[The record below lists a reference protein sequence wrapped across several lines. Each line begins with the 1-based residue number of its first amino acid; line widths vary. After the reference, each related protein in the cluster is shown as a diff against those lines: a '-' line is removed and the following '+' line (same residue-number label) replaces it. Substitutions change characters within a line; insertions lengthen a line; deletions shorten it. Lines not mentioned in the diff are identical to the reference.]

1 MTAMDTQALLATT
14 MQKIASKK
22 EEKKDEK
29 KPPEKE
35 TVKGM
40 DSCKYAMKVAEQL
53 DYLLQYSEAWL
64 GSPIERAT
72 KVAGSLEVP
81 GILPHSKATGP
92 DGKAIN
98 EKRDSMAVGEQP
110 ASTSTAAKGT
120 FEGVPNMIDNTKDQR
135 PGGSPEKPS
144 DPPLYNKTAYQKV
157 LSKLASNK
165 VASDSVPNELRRMK
179 DTDSG
184 KGQSGYDSGSSHGND
199 KRSLVDTD
207 NRKAMDYTK
216 GDAKKSYI
224 KEQLSQVFDEVHP
237 EKDTALDRA
246 FEHGVDGAK
255 MAGFSGAMNALK
267 DAGITPGRVAMGG
280 LALHG
285 AADLGKKTHEHF
297 FGQGKTA
304 GVEDAKKMKA
314 MASKEVE
321 EEKKEEKLFPGI
333 HKKIEKEAG
342 ISDIAGKALGGLAGI
357 GTKAHEAGK
366 GALELGGKAINY
378 TKEHPGRVASGVGA
392 MAGLGALSYGADKL
406 MEHTTDPLVDK
417 LKGKIEESS
426 GPINRFGIGAN
437 LGGLAGAMPGLMM
450 MTHGNSPLLG
460 AIPTVAGALA
470 GAGGGQYLE
479 NKIRGL
485 GQEKAAEEKC
495 TCSGKGD
502 CKVCKEKVTKLAYVL
517 RAIKEAEQI
526 PTNAP
531 AGSTPDVTGQV
542 APQMEQSAMGQMGG
556 EEDEIE
562 KLKKMLLVM
571 QMMKQ
576 QKLQEQMPAIDQ
588 AAPGAGS
595 AADSTA
601 AMSGPTT
608 GAV

>member
-1 MTAMDTQALLATT
+1 MTAVDTQALLATT

-35 TVKGM
+35 IVKGM

-110 ASTSTAAKGT
+110 ASTSTTAKGT
-120 FEGVPNMIDNTKDQR
+120 FEGVPNIIDNTKDQR

-207 NRKAMDYTK
+207 NRKAMDCTK

-224 KEQLSQVFDEVHP
+224 KKQLSQVFDEVHP

-366 GALELGGKAINY
+366 GVLTSLGQGASRASELLQGGSPMNVVRDV
-378 TKEHPGRVASGVGA
+378 PGVGA
-392 MAGLGALSYGADKL
+392 VSDQLRPGNTVSALFGQHGIANEQEALKSLAARAGLGTG
-406 MEHTTDPLVDK
+406 V
-417 LKGKIEESS
+417 
-426 GPINRFGIGAN
+426 
-437 LGGLAGAMPGLMM
+437 LGG
-450 MTHGNSPLLG
+450 
-460 AIPTVAGALA
+460 GALA
-470 GAGGGQYLE
+470 A
-479 NKIRGL
+479 RGL
-485 GQEKAAEEKC
+485 SEKSAEEKC

>member
-110 ASTSTAAKGT
+110 ASTSTTAKGT

-207 NRKAMDYTK
+207 NRKAMDCTK

-255 MAGFSGAMNALK
+255 M
-267 DAGITPGRVAMGG
+267 
-280 LALHG
+280 
-285 AADLGKKTHEHF
+285 
-297 FGQGKTA
+297 A

>member
-22 EEKKDEK
+22 EEKKEEK

-35 TVKGM
+35 VVKGM

-110 ASTSTAAKGT
+110 AATSTAAKDT
-120 FEGVPNMIDNTKDQR
+120 FEGVPNVIENTKDQR

-165 VASDSVPNELRRMK
+165 VASDSVPNELKRMK

-199 KRSLVDTD
+199 KRSLIDTD

-255 MAGFSGAMNALK
+255 MAG
-267 DAGITPGRVAMGG
+267 I
-280 LALHG
+280 
-285 AADLGKKTHEHF
+285 
-297 FGQGKTA
+297 
-304 GVEDAKKMKA
+304 EDAKKMKA
-314 MASKEVE
+314 MATKEVE
-321 EEKKEEKLFPGI
+321 EEKKEEKLHPGI
-333 HKKIEKEAG
+333 HKEIEKKAG
-342 ISDIAGKALGGLAGI
+342 LG
-357 GTKAHEAGK
+357 
-366 GALELGGKAINY
+366 ELL
-378 TKEHPGRVASGVGA
+378 SGVGGKLRGA
-392 MAGLGALSYGADKL
+392 GQAVSGAASRAGELLQGGSPVQMAREVPGIGKITDQIRPGNLPSAYLGQYGITNEQEALKSLAARAGLG
-406 MEHTTDPLVDK
+406 V
-417 LKGKIEESS
+417 
-426 GPINRFGIGAN
+426 GI
-437 LGGLAGAMPGLMM
+437 LGG
-450 MTHGNSPLLG
+450 
-460 AIPTVAGALA
+460 GALA
-470 GAGGGQYLE
+470 TH
-479 NKIRGL
+479 GL
-485 GQEKAAEEKC
+485 SEKAAEESC
-495 TCSGKGD
+495 TCGKKD
-502 CKVCKEKVTKLAYVL
+502 CKVCKEKVTKLAYIF

-531 AGSTPDVTGQV
+531 AGSTPDVTSQV
-542 APQMEQSAMGQMGG
+542 APQMEQGIQGG

-588 AAPGAGS
+588 AAPGAGA

-601 AMSGPTT
+601 ALSGPTT

>member
-22 EEKKDEK
+22 EEKKEEK

-35 TVKGM
+35 VVKGM

-81 GILPHSKATGP
+81 GILLHSKATGP

-110 ASTSTAAKGT
+110 ASTSTTAKGT

-199 KRSLVDTD
+199 KRSLIDTD
-207 NRKAMDYTK
+207 NRKAMNYTK

-255 MAGFSGAMNALK
+255 MAG
-267 DAGITPGRVAMGG
+267 
-280 LALHG
+280 
-285 AADLGKKTHEHF
+285 
-297 FGQGKTA
+297 
-304 GVEDAKKMKA
+304 VEDAKKMKA
-314 MASKEVE
+314 MATKEVE
-321 EEKKEEKLFPGI
+321 EEKKEEKMFPGI
-333 HKKIEKEAG
+333 HKKIEKSA
-342 ISDIAGKALGGLAGI
+342 
-357 GTKAHEAGK
+357 
-366 GALELGGKAINY
+366 
-378 TKEHPGRVASGVGA
+378 
-392 MAGLGALSYGADKL
+392 
-406 MEHTTDPLVDK
+406 
-417 LKGKIEESS
+417 EES
-426 GPINRFGIGAN
+426 
-437 LGGLAGAMPGLMM
+437 
-450 MTHGNSPLLG
+450 
-460 AIPTVAGALA
+460 
-470 GAGGGQYLE
+470 
-479 NKIRGL
+479 
-485 GQEKAAEEKC
+485 C
-495 TCSGKGD
+495 TCGKKD
-502 CKVCKEKVTKLAYVL
+502 CKVCKEKVTKLAYIF

-531 AGSTPDVTGQV
+531 AGSTPDVTSQV
-542 APQMEQSAMGQMGG
+542 APQMEQGMQGG

-576 QKLQEQMPAIDQ
+576 QKLQEQIPAIDQ
-588 AAPGAGS
+588 AAPGAGA

-601 AMSGPTT
+601 ALSGPTT

>member
-14 MQKIASKK
+14 MQKIANKK
-22 EEKKDEK
+22 EEKKEEK

-35 TVKGM
+35 VVKGM

-110 ASTSTAAKGT
+110 AATSTAAKDT
-120 FEGVPNMIDNTKDQR
+120 FEGVPNVIENTKDQR

-165 VASDSVPNELRRMK
+165 VASDSVPNELKRM
-179 DTDSG
+179 DATESG

-255 MAGFSGAMNALK
+255 MAGIGSIVSKAMESKPAQWIGNNPIKSGLIAG
-267 DAGITPGRVAMGG
+267 AGIGTGAVA
-280 LALHG
+280 H
-285 AADLGKKTHEHF
+285 DVYKNPQDYK
-297 FGQGKTA
+297 KTA

-321 EEKKEEKLFPGI
+321 EEKKEEKMFPGI
-333 HKKIEKEAG
+333 HKKIEKSA
-342 ISDIAGKALGGLAGI
+342 
-357 GTKAHEAGK
+357 
-366 GALELGGKAINY
+366 
-378 TKEHPGRVASGVGA
+378 
-392 MAGLGALSYGADKL
+392 
-406 MEHTTDPLVDK
+406 
-417 LKGKIEESS
+417 EES
-426 GPINRFGIGAN
+426 
-437 LGGLAGAMPGLMM
+437 
-450 MTHGNSPLLG
+450 
-460 AIPTVAGALA
+460 
-470 GAGGGQYLE
+470 
-479 NKIRGL
+479 
-485 GQEKAAEEKC
+485 C
-495 TCSGKGD
+495 TCGKKD
-502 CKVCKEKVTKLAYVL
+502 CKVCKEKVTKLAYIF

-531 AGSTPDVTGQV
+531 AGSTPDVTSQV
-542 APQMEQSAMGQMGG
+542 APQMEQGMQGG

-576 QKLQEQMPAIDQ
+576 QKLQEQIPAIDQ
-588 AAPGAGS
+588 AAPGAGA

-601 AMSGPTT
+601 ALSGPTT

>member
-1 MTAMDTQALLATT
+1 MNATDTQSLLVAT

-22 EEKKDEK
+22 EEKKEEK

-35 TVKGM
+35 VVKGM
-40 DSCKYAMKVAEQL
+40 GDCKYAMKVAEQL

-72 KVAGSLEVP
+72 KVAGSLDVP

-110 ASTSTAAKGT
+110 AATSTTAKGT
-120 FEGVPNMIDNTKDQR
+120 FEGVPNMIENTLDKK

-165 VASDSVPNELRRMK
+165 IASDTVPNELKRM
-179 DTDSG
+179 DATESG
-184 KGQSGYDSGSSHGND
+184 KGQSGYDSGGSHGND

-224 KEQLSQVFDEVHP
+224 KEQMGEVFDEVHP

-246 FEHGVDGAK
+246 FQRGVETAK
-255 MAGFSGAMNALK
+255 M
-267 DAGITPGRVAMGG
+267 
-280 LALHG
+280 
-285 AADLGKKTHEHF
+285 
-297 FGQGKTA
+297 A

-314 MASKEVE
+314 MAIKEVE
-321 EEKKEEKLFPGI
+321 EEKKEEKLYPGI
-333 HKKIEKEAG
+333 HKEIEKKAG
-342 ISDIAGKALGGLAGI
+342 LG
-357 GTKAHEAGK
+357 
-366 GALELGGKAINY
+366 ELL
-378 TKEHPGRVASGVGA
+378 SGVGGKLRGA
-392 MAGLGALSYGADKL
+392 GQAVSGAASRAGELLQGGSPVQMTREVPGIGKITDQIRPGNLPSAYLGQHGITNEQEALKSLAARAGLGA
-406 MEHTTDPLVDK
+406 
-417 LKGKIEESS
+417 
-426 GPINRFGIGAN
+426 GI
-437 LGGLAGAMPGLMM
+437 LGG
-450 MTHGNSPLLG
+450 
-460 AIPTVAGALA
+460 GALA
-470 GAGGGQYLE
+470 AH
-479 NKIRGL
+479 GL
-485 GQEKAAEEKC
+485 SEKAAEEKC
-495 TCSGKGD
+495 TCDGKGV
-502 CKVCKEKVTKLAYVL
+502 CKVCKEKVTKLAYVF

-531 AGSTPDVTGQV
+531 AGSTPDVTAQV
-542 APQMEQSAMGQMGG
+542 NPQMEQGTSGG

-595 AADSTA
+595 AADTTA